1 MFCGGCVFVDH
12 ASSYVHIEFQAHL
25 TTNETLQAKAS
36 YELMSRDLGVI
47 VQSFLTDNGS
57 AFTSKE
63 FASQLAKFEQVI
75 RFAGTGAPHH
85 NAIAERNIQTI
96 MAIARTMMLH
106 SAVHWLEVADACLW
120 PMAVQHA
127 VFLHNHM
134 PNDLTGVSPHDVF
147 TRSRWEQRKFHDL
160 HVWGC
165 PACCLEKAMHD
176 GKKLPRWKP
185 HSHRTMNMGLSAKH
199 ASTVLWC

>member
-1 MFCGGCVFVDH
+1 
-12 ASSYVHIEFQAHL
+12 VHVKFQAHL
-25 TTNETLQAKAS
+25 TTHETLKAKES
-36 YELMSRDLGVI
+36 YELLCRDLGII

-63 FASQLAKFEQVI
+63 FTSQLAKFEQVI
-75 RFAGTGAPHH
+75 RFAGTGAHHH

-106 SAVHWLEVADACLW
+106 SAIHWPDVADACLW

-134 PNDLTGVSPHDVF
+134 PNQQAGISPHDIF
-147 TRSRWEQRKFHDL
+147 TR
-160 HVWGC
+160 G
-165 PACCLEKAMHD
+165 
-176 GKKLPRWKP
+176 
-185 HSHRTMNMGLSAKH
+185 
-199 ASTVLWC
+199 